1 MTTLEYRT
9 TAEGLT
15 PDQLGGGF
23 FDGWLDPPSSD
34 TLLRILDASDHV
46 VIAVRNEQVIGFVTA
61 LSDGVLSDFV
71 TLLEVLAEHHD
82 KGIGHSLVNQMMS
95 QIGDLYMV
103 DLVCD
108 ANLSR
113 FYAELGFAATAGMS
127 RRDHATQSGRP
138 A

>member
-23 FDGWLDPPSSD
+23 FDGWLDPQSPY
-34 TLLRILDASDHV
+34 TLLRILDASDHG

-61 LSDGVLSDFV
+61 LSDGVLSAFI
-71 TLLEVLAEHHD
+71 TLLEVLPEHHD
-82 KGIGHSLVNQMMS
+82 KGIGHSLINQMMS
-95 QIGDLYMV
+95 QIGDLYIV

-113 FYAELGFAATAGMS
+113 FYAELGFAATTGMS
-127 RRDHATQSGRP
+127 RRDYAMQSGRP